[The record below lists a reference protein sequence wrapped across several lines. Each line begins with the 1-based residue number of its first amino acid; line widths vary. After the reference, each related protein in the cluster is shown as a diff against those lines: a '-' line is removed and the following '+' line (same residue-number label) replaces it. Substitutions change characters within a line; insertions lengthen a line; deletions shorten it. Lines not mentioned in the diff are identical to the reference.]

1 MTNNIEIRRRRLK
14 YRTSHTGTK
23 ETDILLG
30 SFVEV
35 FIESLDESEIQ
46 DFEDLLSIGNDP
58 LVFNWIVSRESA
70 PKEFDTPL
78 LKKIQNHVVERDI
91 I

>member
-46 DFEDLLSIGNDP
+46 DFEDLLSIG
-58 LVFNWIVSRESA
+58 
-70 PKEFDTPL
+70 KCL
-78 LKKIQNHVVERDI
+78 LKTNQLKMDGGKSLPGVNFLNHYCQKMKILN
-91 I
+91 

>member
-58 LVFNWIVSRESA
+58 LVFNWIVSSESA

-78 LKKIQNHVVERDI
+78 LKKIQNHVVEREI
-91 I
+91 L

>member
-46 DFEDLLSIGNDP
+46 DFEDLLNIGNDP

>member
-78 LKKIQNHVVERDI
+78 LKKIQNHVVEREI
-91 I
+91 L

>member
-46 DFEDLLSIGNDP
+46 DFEDLLNIGNDP
-58 LVFNWIVSRESA
+58 LVFNWIVSREPA

-78 LKKIQNHVVERDI
+78 LKKIQNHVIKRDI
-91 I
+91 L

>member
-46 DFEDLLSIGNDP
+46 DFEDLLNIGNDP

-91 I
+91 L

>member
-91 I
+91 L

>member
-58 LVFNWIVSRESA
+58 LVFNWIVSREPA

-91 I
+91 L

>member
-14 YRTSHTGTK
+14 YRTSHTGAK